1 MPLDRVAIKVLIDN
15 FVNVTVSYVEPLWFL
30 TLLSFVTFFF
40 QNFDSPFILYFA
52 INTVFIP
59 SSLLFKISLV
69 SSNISKILSFSFLI
83 ASILRF
89 HIS

>member
-40 QNFDSPFILYFA
+40 QNFDSPFILYFCD
-52 INTVFIP
+52 
-59 SSLLFKISLV
+59 KY
-69 SSNISKILSFSFLI
+69 SFYTLPFT
-83 ASILRF
+83 F
-89 HIS
+89 